1 MRITLYKNHSERI
14 CLTKVIDNALILNG
28 TLRNE
33 ASVKTPVIT
42 IAGNETIPF
51 YNYVF
56 IEEFNRYYYITDI
69 RSIRAGVW
77 ELSLLCDVLM
87 SFRSDILNAYAVIEN
102 TQETDISKYLSSD
115 IWTNTVKDKTDIIN
129 FSGSSLLSSGEY
141 ILITAGG

>member
-1 MRITLYKNHSERI
+1 MQITLYKNHSERI
-14 CLTKVIDNALILNG
+14 CLTKVIDTALALTG
-28 TLRNE
+28 TLRRE
-33 ASVKTPVIT
+33 TSVKTPIIT
-42 IAGNETIPF
+42 IAGDETIPF
-51 YNYVF
+51 YNYAF

-69 RSIRAGVW
+69 KSIRTGIW

>member
-1 MRITLYKNHSERI
+1 MQITLYKNHSERI
-14 CLTKVIDNALILNG
+14 CLTKVIDTALVLTG
-28 TLRNE
+28 TLRSQT
-33 ASVKTPVIT
+33 SVKAPIVTM
-42 IAGNETIPF
+42 AGDETVPF
-51 YNYVF
+51 YNYAF

-69 RSIRAGVW
+69 KSIRTGIW

-87 SFRSDILNAYAVIEN
+87 SFSVDILNAYAVIEN

>member
-14 CLTKVIDNALILNG
+14 CLTKVIDGVLILNG
-28 TLRNE
+28 TLRSE
-33 ASVKTPVIT
+33 TSIKTPIVT

-51 YNYVF
+51 YNYAF

-69 RSIRAGVW
+69 RSIRNGVW
-77 ELSLLCDVLM
+77 EISFLCDVLM
-87 SFRSDILNAYAVIEN
+87 SFKSDILNAYAVIEN
-102 TQETDISKYLSSD
+102 TQETDISKYISSD
-115 IWTNTVKDKTDIIN
+115 IWTNTVKDKTDIVN